1 LILLVCHLTLNQRV
15 AHQAKI
21 PFCQWLRGPMAED
34 KTSLVRPFLTVN
46 GRTRATVDDY
56 SPNVL
61 AGVGMQETIEMSRK
75 NRLEYLRQ
83 KES

>member
-1 LILLVCHLTLNQRV
+1 
-15 AHQAKI
+15 
-21 PFCQWLRGPMAED
+21 MAED
-34 KTSLVRPFLTVN
+34 KTSLVRPFLTVI